1 MRKDI
6 LLAVV
11 FMLLAAAICSY
22 FATMKPVTETTPPAE
37 PAAVET
43 SVDVPA
49 SPPAETPAFEAP
61 LSDLVNT
68 LPPDPEKPKA
78 DVVVRVKLPP
88 APDANY
94 CPADPNGVP
103 ACDPNRPLILF

>member
-6 LLAVV
+6 ILALG
-11 FMLLAAAICSY
+11 FMAVAAAVCAC
-22 FATMKPVTETTPPAE
+22 FATMDPVTETTPPAE

-43 SVDVPA
+43 NLDIPE
-49 SPPAETPAFEAP
+49 SPPAEAPAFDAP
-61 LSDLVNT
+61 LSDLVQT
-68 LPPDPEKPKA
+68 LPPDPDKPKA

-88 APDANY
+88 PDANY